1 MVSGPIWTT
10 RLRSEPRSSTMQA
23 TLDALSL
30 KAFTKALSCLSRYG
44 EELSIYATP
53 ESLSFSTT
61 NSSKSAYCRF
71 KYEKQ
76 FFSRY
81 RLGVYHTARDEWDN
95 EIEEV
100 RSVTGQLLT
109 KSLLSIL
116 KHRTVEKS
124 VERCDLSIVEGNE
137 APNGEVEDE
146 DHDSLESK
154 LILRF
159 HCKHGV
165 VKTHRLLLL
174 TPTSL
179 MAPGVPDAAN
189 ESRLTIGPKAL
200 KDLID
205 HFPVSKGAKSD
216 PQLVWTFE
224 DAEVGLKSV
233 ESSIDA
239 RGRGQ
244 LSTEITISAD
254 EFDVYEIYESPTTIA
269 FHLREF
275 NATIAFADSM
285 SLCLDLRFTDPSA
298 PLFIDVEGDSVEA
311 LFVISTSQVQGAP
324 AGTQRTSSS
333 QTVNNKKRERA
344 PSAVR
349 DTPRIKKSMKV
360 VQPTDPPLYN
370 RSDTHSRSSSHIPS
384 TMPPPSAIPNRPFD
398 RTLPLNHGSGSRPQA
413 RDKLPLF
420 LPSSQMSTA
429 EEVLRST
436 GLGVEHMDADE
447 LADLLEGEGE
457 EVDFS
462 QRQTIGDYC
471 NDSMLVDQPDSLE
484 LLEGT
489 GFGATQSSGATD
501 KSFQPLFED

>member
-1 MVSGPIWTT
+1 
-10 RLRSEPRSSTMQA
+10 MQA

-30 KAFTKALSCLSRYG
+30 KAFTKALTCLSRYG

-53 ESLSFSTT
+53 EFLSFSAT

-81 RLGVYHTARDEWDN
+81 RLGVGLTTRDEWDN
-95 EIEEV
+95 EVEEI
-100 RSVTGQLLT
+100 RNVTGQLLA
-109 KSLLSIL
+109 KALLSIL

-124 VERCDLSIVEGNE
+124 VERCDLSIVEGSE
-137 APNGEVEDE
+137 APNGEAEDE

-165 VKTHRLLLL
+165 IKTHRLLLL

-205 HFPVSKGAKSD
+205 HFPVSKGSKSD

-233 ESSIDA
+233 ESSIDS

-298 PLFIDVEGDSVEA
+298 PLFIDIEGDSVET

-333 QTVNNKKRERA
+333 QTANNKKRGRA
-344 PSAVR
+344 PSAVG
-349 DTPRIKKSMKV
+349 DTPRIKKPMKV
-360 VQPTDPPLYN
+360 VQPTDPPLYK
-370 RSDTHSRSSSHIPS
+370 RSDTHSRSSSHIPG
-384 TMPPPSAIPNRPFD
+384 TMSPPSTIPNRPFCHASQALNN
-398 RTLPLNHGSGSRPQA
+398 RTLSVNHESGSSLQA

-420 LPSSQMSTA
+420 LPSSQTSTA
-429 EEVLRST
+429 EEILRST

-462 QRQTIGDYC
+462 QRHALRDYC
-471 NDSMLVDQPDSLE
+471 SDSMQVDQPDSLE
-484 LLEGT
+484 LLEDT
-489 GFGATQSSGATD
+489 GFDATQSSGATD